1 MKRLPIV
8 VVWSIAFA
16 YVESSLVEYL
26 RAIYYPLENGGFRFP
41 VITLDGLKAMG
52 DEHVRRLAI
61 EFGREIATL
70 LMLGAVGVAAARNR
84 REAWAHFMIAFG
96 VWDIFY
102 YVWLKAFIGWP
113 ENLMTWDLLFLVPVP
128 WVSPVLAPVLISIS
142 MIAAG
147 TIVLHCE
154 AIGQPLRTRW
164 VDWLMISSGGVIV
177 IVAFC
182 WDYRNIM
189 DGGLPNPFPW
199 LIFGLGLSLSAA
211 TFVCVMMRGR
221 EG

>member
-1 MKRLPIV
+1 
-8 VVWSIAFA
+8 
-16 YVESSLVEYL
+16 VEYL

>member
-1 MKRLPIV
+1 VKRLPIV

-70 LMLGAVGVAAARNR
+70 LMLGAVGLAAARNR

-113 ENLMTWDLLFLVPVP
+113 ESLMTWDLLFLVPVP
-128 WVSPVLAPVLISIS
+128 WVSPVLAPVLISIA

-147 TIVLHCE
+147 TIVLHWE
-154 AIGQPLRTRW
+154 ARGQPLQARW
-164 VDWLMISSGGVIV
+164 VDWLMISSGGAIV

-189 DGGLPNPFPW
+189 DGGIPNPFPW

-211 TFVCVMMRGR
+211 TFVRVMMRAR
-221 EG
+221 ED

>member
-8 VVWSIAFA
+8 VAWSIAFA

-61 EFGREIATL
+61 EFGREVATL
-70 LMLGAVGVAAARNR
+70 LMLGAVGAAAASNR

-113 ENLMTWDLLFLVPVP
+113 ESLMTWDLLFLVPVP

-147 TIVLHCE
+147 TTVLHHE
-154 AIGQPLRTRW
+154 AIGKPLRTRW
-164 VDWLMISSGGVIV
+164 IEWLMISSGGVIV
-177 IVAFC
+177 IAAFC
-182 WDYRNIM
+182 WDYKNIM
-189 DGGLPNPFPW
+189 EGGLPNPFPW
-199 LIFGLGLSLSAA
+199 LIFVLGLSLSAA
-211 TFVCVMMRGR
+211 TFVYVTMRAGR
-221 EG
+221 G